1 MKEWYD
7 LRLVL
12 YEKRKEH
19 LLAKLR
25 KEFETLANKVRFI
38 EAVIEDKVQIKKV
51 PKKEIVR
58 QLQAQK
64 FMTRSQLEEILKEE
78 QIEEKEKNDSENESA
93 SAEEDENMQ
102 NEGRVAPK
110 EFDYLLALPLWSLS
124 QEKV

>member
-1 MKEWYD
+1 MKEWFD
-7 LRLVL
+7 LRLAL

-25 KEFETLANKVRFI
+25 KELETLKNKARFI
-38 EAVIEDKVQIKKV
+38 AAVIADSVQIKKV

-78 QIEEKEKNDSENESA
+78 RTEEADPENENESA
-93 SAEEDENMQ
+93 EEEEVMQ
-102 NEGRVAPK
+102 GEVSPK
-110 EFDYLLALPLWSLS
+110 EFDYLLALSLWSLS